1 LKIVK
6 EVWDGLKTWFPKYI
20 KNFMNLNF
28 FTRKF
33 NIITM
38 KKLKNGEKHIIEF
51 CNLLNQL
58 TTTRETILY
67 GEFTCV
73 LSGPMPNSLPSLIMA
88 NY

>member
-1 LKIVK
+1 
-6 EVWDGLKTWFPKYI
+6 
-20 KNFMNLNF
+20 
-28 FTRKF
+28 
-33 NIITM
+33 M